1 MGILNPSLSSAAGRT
16 ASLAPSPLSLGGVA
30 LAHVLLAVLLA
41 SLVPTERLAE
51 MVRPLTVRVLEPVAE
66 APQPPRRPE
75 PPPPQ
80 AKPQARTPVAP
91 PPVLTAA
98 PAAPAPAAEFAVVPQ
113 PMAAPA
119 PAPSVPAASTS
130 PVHPASVTPPRF
142 DADYLNNPK
151 PVYPTAARRLGEEGK
166 VVLRV
171 HVTPEGRAGEIELRT
186 PSGHARLDNAARE
199 AVAQW
204 RFVPARQG
212 DEAVAAWVLVPIV
225 FSLQG

>member
-1 MGILNPSLSSAAGRT
+1 MGLLNPSLSSAGRT
-16 ASLAPSPLSLGGVA
+16 ASLTPSPLSLGGVA
-30 LAHVLLAVLLA
+30 LAHVLLAVLL
-41 SLVPTERLAE
+41 SSVVPAERLAE

-66 APQPPRRPE
+66 APQPPRRTE

-98 PAAPAPAAEFAVVPQ
+98 PTAPAPAVEFAVAPQ

-119 PAPSVPAASTS
+119 PSVPPASTS
-130 PVHPASVTPPRF
+130 PVRPASVTPPRF

-151 PVYPTAARRLGEEGK
+151 PVYPAAARRFGEEGK

-171 HVTPEGRAGEIELRT
+171 HVTPEGRAGEIELKT

-212 DEAVAAWVLVPIV
+212 DDPVAAWVLVPII